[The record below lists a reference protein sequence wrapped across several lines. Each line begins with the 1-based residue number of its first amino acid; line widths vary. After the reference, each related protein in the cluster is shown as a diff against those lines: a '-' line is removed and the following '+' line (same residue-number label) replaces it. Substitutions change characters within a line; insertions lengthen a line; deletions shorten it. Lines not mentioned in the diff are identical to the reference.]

1 MTRRRMVVKG
11 RVQGVGY
18 RVNCVQVA
26 QELGVAGTVRNM
38 PDGSVEVIAVGT
50 AAAVDRLTT
59 WCRNGPRWATV
70 ESLHYS
76 DTAPGGANTDST
88 GAGAQ
93 DADVPAGGFTIA

>member
-1 MTRRRMVVKG
+1 MVVKG

-26 QELGVAGTVRNM
+26 QELGLAGTVRNM

-50 AAAVDRLTT
+50 ATAVDRLTT
-59 WCRNGPRWATV
+59 WCRHGPRWAAV

-76 DTAPGGANTDST
+76 DTAPA
-88 GAGAQ
+88 GAG
-93 DADVPAGGFTIA
+93 DRSADVPAGGFRIA